1 MFNWFKKKPAPPK
14 YKPKRIA
21 VHCAGNVTIVH
32 YAAYRTLRAD
42 GGLTLH
48 DEVGGGHVVADY
60 ASGVW
65 LSLSHGTR
73 KVSMR

>member
-1 MFNWFKKKPAPPK
+1 MFNWFKKKPAPLK
-14 YKPKRIA
+14 LKPKRVA

-48 DEVGGGHVVADY
+48 DGFDGEQVVAEY

-65 LSLSHGTR
+65 LSLSRGTR